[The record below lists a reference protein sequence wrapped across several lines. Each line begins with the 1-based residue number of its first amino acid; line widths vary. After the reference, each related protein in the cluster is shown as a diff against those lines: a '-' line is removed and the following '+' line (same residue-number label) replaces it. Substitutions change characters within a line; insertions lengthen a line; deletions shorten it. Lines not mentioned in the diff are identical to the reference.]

1 MAPSDDCGQHLTIP
15 SRSKQLL
22 GYDLQ
27 CKRRPIQV
35 ADASPIPTMI
45 YNFPIVTAGQ
55 DLDSDII
62 ATLAEHPNI
71 VGTKLSCGNIG
82 KLQRITSR
90 FSLLEFAVFA
100 GRTDTYL
107 HGLLAGSAG
116 TIAAL
121 VNLFPKLH
129 RQLYD
134 LYREGNIEAAMALQ
148 AKLGHGDWAASK
160 VGGIGG
166 LKAVIAKHFGYGGPH
181 VRGPLK
187 AINPDHLEEHK
198 YYKTLADLIAIEKSI

>member
-1 MAPSDDCGQHLTIP
+1 
-15 SRSKQLL
+15 
-22 GYDLQ
+22 
-27 CKRRPIQV
+27 
-35 ADASPIPTMI
+35 MI
-45 YNFPIVTAGQ
+45 YNFPTVTAGL

-62 ATLAEHPNI
+62 TTLAEHPNI

-90 FSLLEFAVFA
+90 FSSSEFAVFA

-129 RQLYD
+129 RQLYE
-134 LYREGNIEAAMALQ
+134 LCQEGNIETAMTLQ
-148 AKLGHGDWAASK
+148 AKLGHGDWATSK

-166 LKAVIAKHFGYGGPH
+166 LKAVISKNFGYGGPH

-198 YYKTLADLIAIEKSI
+198 YYRTLADLIAIEKSI